1 MDQRKDNSA
10 TKKKGLVKI
19 GLLLSS
25 LMILFPVNA
34 LAAQTDNRIAGQDR
48 FQTATAIS
56 EKFNS
61 GTVQDVIITSGNN
74 FPDALSA
81 SVLAKKLNAPIL
93 LVSSTAAD
101 SSAAFGYITQ
111 HLSPSGTVHII
122 GGTGVIGKDFET
134 QLTGMGFQNMERI
147 GGADRFATDLL
158 IAQKLTVDKNTP
170 VVIASGENFPDALS
184 ISSIASSKGWPILL
198 VGKDYLPQAIQDY
211 LTNEQPSDVY
221 LVGGTGVVSE
231 AVKSQVQ
238 SLVPGT
244 SVQRLA
250 GQDRLETNALIIKT
264 FTPSPKN
271 IYFATGYDFADAL
284 AGSVLAA
291 KTGDPIVLVDPHS
304 STLPPQIV
312 TYFTDISAQ
321 QDSPELIPFGGISAV
336 PEAQLDAASS
346 LLNVPQQ
353 NVPTT
358 PLLPT
363 GISLNKSSTTISVG
377 ANETLTTV
385 ITPTDATDTSV
396 TWKSSNPAIATV
408 DSNGQ
413 VQGVSAGTA
422 VITATSADEN
432 VTATCTITVPAQTN
446 QTNPTNPITVQNITA
461 VSVNTIAGVVPALPS
476 TVTATMSNGTTQTV
490 SVTWDSVDP
499 SQYAAAGTFTVNGS
513 IAESA
518 TVKASAS
525 VTVSP
530 AVSQLSIIGTP
541 KANLVLGNLSVTVND
556 QTLVAKVLVNGAQVN
571 VTPQDNVYT
580 VPINSTNDLV
590 EFVDATGNTLIAQNQ
605 AATPP
610 TSGAT
615 LTALSKTYNGLLGYL
630 SVVVNDSSLVKSVTL
645 DGVDSPFSIVDSI
658 HIKVLGLSTSPST
671 VILKSTS
678 DESVT
683 VP

>member
-1 MDQRKDNSA
+1 MYQRKNNSA

-19 GLLLSS
+19 GLLISS
-25 LMILFPVNA
+25 LMIIFPVNA

-101 SSAAFGYITQ
+101 STAAFGYITQ

-134 QLTGMGFQNMERI
+134 QLTGMGYQNVERI
-147 GGADRFATDLL
+147 GGADRFATDIL

-211 LTNEQPSDVY
+211 LANEQPSNVY
-221 LVGGTGVVSE
+221 IVGGTGVVSE
-231 AVKSQVQ
+231 DVESQVQ
-238 SLVPGT
+238 SLVTGA
-244 SVQRLA
+244 SIQRLA
-250 GQDRLETNALIIKT
+250 GQDRLETNALIIQT

-291 KTGDPIVLVDPHS
+291 KTGDPIVLVDPSS
-304 STLPPQIV
+304 STLPPKIV
-312 TYFTDISAQ
+312 SYFTNLTGQ
-321 QDSPELIPFGGISAV
+321 KDSPELVPFGGISAV
-336 PEAQLDAASS
+336 PEAQLDTASS

-363 GISLNKSSTTISVG
+363 GISLNKSNTTVSVG
-377 ANETLTTV
+377 ANETLTAV

-446 QTNPTNPITVQNITA
+446 QTNPITVQNIAA
-461 VSVNTIAGVVPALPS
+461 VSVNTKAGVVPALPS
-476 TVTATMSNGTTQTV
+476 TVTATMSDGTTQTV

-513 IAESA
+513 ITESA
-518 TVKASAS
+518 TVKASAL

-556 QTLVAKVLVNGAQVN
+556 QTLVAKVMVNGAQVN
-571 VTPQDNVYT
+571 VTPQNNVYA
-580 VPINSTNDLV
+580 VPISSTNDLV
-590 EFVDATGNTLIAQNQ
+590 EFVDATGKTLIAQNQ
-605 AATPP
+605 AAITPP
-610 TSGAT
+610 SGTT
-615 LTALSKTYNGLLGYL
+615 LSAVSKTYNGLLGYL
-630 SVVVNDSSLVKSVTL
+630 SVVVNDSSLVKAVTL
-645 DGVDSPFSIVDSI
+645 DGVESTFSIVDAT

-671 VILKSTS
+671 VILESTS
-678 DESVT
+678 GESVT
-683 VP
+683 VH